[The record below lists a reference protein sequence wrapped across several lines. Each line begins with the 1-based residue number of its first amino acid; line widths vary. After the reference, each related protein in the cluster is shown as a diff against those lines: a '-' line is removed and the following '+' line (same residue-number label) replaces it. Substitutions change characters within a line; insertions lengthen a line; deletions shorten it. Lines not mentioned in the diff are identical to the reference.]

1 MIRMPGGYSP
11 IRRQTQPPDGGEFGL
26 AHDGRIHYIIPDED
40 PTRSG
45 RNFVKFWT
53 IVIVCVAWQITA
65 MAVEEVNFVVLERAG
80 SCELRQYESAIV
92 AETIVTGDFSDAG
105 NQAFNR
111 LFRYIS
117 GNNRTRLAQATSAP
131 VEPTAPSA
139 KIAMTAPVGQE
150 RVTNGWSVTFM
161 MPAAFKLEMLPE
173 PKDPA
178 VRLRQV
184 PGRLM
189 AGIAYSGRW
198 TRELYDENAQR
209 LHAWIAKRQLKIIGE
224 EVWARYNPPFMP
236 SFFRRNEILIP
247 VERVN

>member
-1 MIRMPGGYSP
+1 MSAGYNA
-11 IRRQTQPPDGGEFGL
+11 IWRQTQLPDGGKFEL
-26 AHDGRIHYIIPDED
+26 ARGGGTGYISRMKIPPGRPMM
-40 PTRSG
+40 
-45 RNFVKFWT
+45 KFCA
-53 IVIVCVAWQITA
+53 IVIALVAWQITA
-65 MAVEEVNFVVLERAG
+65 MAVEEAKFVVIERAG
-80 SCELRQYESAIV
+80 DCELRQYEPAIV

-117 GNNRTRLAQATSAP
+117 GNNRTRPTRTTTGP
-131 VEPTAPSA
+131 VGAAAPSA

-161 MPAAFKLEMLPE
+161 MPATFKLEMLPE
-173 PKDPA
+173 PADPT

-189 AGIAYSGRW
+189 AGITYSGRW
-198 TRELYDENAQR
+198 TRKLYDEHAQPLR
-209 LHAWIAKRQLKIIGE
+209 EWIARRNLKIVGE
-224 EVWARYNPPFMP
+224 EVWARYDPPFMP

-247 VERVN
+247 VERVH

>member
-1 MIRMPGGYSP
+1 M
-11 IRRQTQPPDGGEFGL
+11 
-26 AHDGRIHYIIPDED
+26 
-40 PTRSG
+40 
-45 RNFVKFWT
+45 
-53 IVIVCVAWQITA
+53 IVIACVAWQITA
-65 MAVEEVNFVVLERAG
+65 MAVEEAKFIVLEHADH
-80 SCELRQYESAIV
+80 CELRQYESAIV
-92 AETIVTGDFSDAG
+92 AETIVTGDFADAG